1 MEEIFMSMTR
11 SGRSLAGFTALVLV
25 AALPSGVA
33 QAQKTST
40 PAKAKPAAKA
50 APKAGSGAPKAKKG
64 LMTSLEAYQKAKA
77 IALKWQR
84 DAELTDL
91 GSLSTSPVGLDGRS
105 AEWNIHFMSKG
116 ADKTNLMSVK
126 NGVVTPY
133 EVKGGQGEVI
143 EVVEGT
149 IMDSAKL
156 IQIAQENGGSSFPGS
171 KITIG
176 VVQNRNGPLWH
187 VSYSDAEGNELLHL
201 AIEGNGGKATQL

>member
-11 SGRSLAGFTALVLV
+11 SGRSLAGLTALVLV

-50 APKAGSGAPKAKKG
+50 APKAKKG

-91 GSLSTSPVGLDGRS
+91 SSLSTSPVGLDGRS

-126 NGVVTPY
+126 DGVVTPY